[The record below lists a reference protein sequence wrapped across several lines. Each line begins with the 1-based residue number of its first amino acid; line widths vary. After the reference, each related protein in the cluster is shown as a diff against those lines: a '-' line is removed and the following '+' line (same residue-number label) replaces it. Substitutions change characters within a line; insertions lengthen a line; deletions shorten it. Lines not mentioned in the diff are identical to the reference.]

1 MSELLNILKYRLI
14 WINIAA
20 AIVAVIIS
28 FYWYGFAAFAFV
40 LISNLF
46 DIFGYHFTLIRRTS
60 QLPEKIII
68 RSYRLNQF
76 LFDVLLLLMI
86 GFVFDWI
93 AALAGWIMKN
103 FGLQDVLYYI
113 ILQMKL
119 PDKWTWMRWTPL
131 GFFKDDLLKSEVL
144 IQSFVGFLIAVLLLI
159 LR

>member
-20 AIVAVIIS
+20 AIAAVIIS

-46 DIFGYHFTLIRRTS
+46 DIFGYHFTLIRRTK

-131 GFFKDDLLKSEVL
+131 GFFKGDLLKSEVL
-144 IQSFVGFLIAVLLLI
+144 IQSFVGFLIAALLLI